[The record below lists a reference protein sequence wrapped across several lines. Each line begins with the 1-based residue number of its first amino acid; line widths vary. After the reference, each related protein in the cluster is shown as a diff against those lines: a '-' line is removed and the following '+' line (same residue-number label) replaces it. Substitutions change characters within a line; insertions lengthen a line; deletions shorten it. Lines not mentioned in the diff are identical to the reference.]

1 MSFVD
6 LLKPRQEVLSD
17 EGIDGII
24 DLANL
29 GDTKAKSLR
38 RIPSAFLLLPT
49 RRQTFAVSFKNYQI
63 GSLGEMHL
71 DYFSSKV

>member
-1 MSFVD
+1 MSFAD
-6 LLKPRQEVLSD
+6 LLRPRQEVLSD

-29 GDTKAKSLR
+29 GEPKSKK
-38 RIPSAFLLLPT
+38 
-49 RRQTFAVSFKNYQI
+49 RQMFAVSFKNYQI
-63 GSLGEMHL
+63 GSLEEMHL